1 MSVLSLSLAQASHE
15 HLQGS
20 ACLLVCLSVHPSI
33 HPSILLSIYRSI
45 HLLSIACPLRG
56 EMVHGFCWHL
66 RVGKR
71 VENRQ

>member
-20 ACLLVCLSVHPSI
+20 ACLLVCLSI